1 MHERLS
7 GSYLL
12 ALLLLILYALGTT
25 PLAAATGPG
34 QPAAGKDEGE
44 RRLQAF
50 LEAFNSGDP
59 AKMLAYYR
67 KNATPE
73 FLQRRTEDERR
84 ASYERFSKEFG
95 TLLFRGIEIA
105 GSGEMTLVTLGEK
118 IEEIVNFRFDLEA
131 SPPHRIKG
139 LGIEVGSFRGEEK
152 FPPLN
157 LPDDSDGKSL
167 APALDAYFKDLER
180 QDLFSGTVLVARSGR
195 TIFQGAYG
203 LASREPRTANRIDT
217 RFDVG
222 SITKAFTQVAIGQ
235 LARDGKLSMD
245 DTILDHIP
253 DYPNRE
259 VGRKVTIRHLLD
271 HEGGLGDIFNERFMS
286 ADKESMISPRD
297 FFPIFVEDELLF
309 EPGESRRYS
318 NAGFIV
324 LGAIVAAASGQPYEK
339 YIQEHVFKPAR
350 MEGSGFFRR
359 DGSVE
364 NVAIG
369 YTRPEGPEGGGEL
382 RSNVGMLPVK
392 GCPAGSS
399 SSSAEDL
406 FRFDRALRSGKLLG
420 PAWTEWYFT
429 GSVPEGSKGTA
440 SGKGPPFP
448 QSIGIAGGA
457 WGVNAMLYSDGDDTA
472 VVLTNQDP
480 PAAMESAEKIWKV
493 LRSGPSAEGE
503 MSRPAESPPRIEGRS
518 TETVLPMLLH
528 NMAPTVEVS
537 LNGHGPY
544 RFFVDTGAA
553 GTLVDTSLMKELD
566 LPVTGEVQLGSPAG
580 GDPVITPSVRV
591 EKIEVGPTVFAGV
604 QAIVMDIAAF
614 EQDPNAPKG
623 ILGLNLFHGMLLTI
637 DYPRDRILVRE
648 GDLRAADGAEI
659 FQYKEANSVPT
670 VPIAVAGMKFDAY
683 LDTGAPGGITLPKKY
698 TDRLPLASQPVEV
711 GRAHFVDREMPI
723 LEAPLKGL
731 LEIGRHSFENPP
743 IHFAE
748 FFPTALL
755 GYEILSQFAITL
767 DTRSRLVRLERS
779 SSPAAQTTARPR
791 RYGVGFSGLE
801 GDVLVVT
808 GVQPGSVAQE
818 AGLRTGD
825 RVVKMNGKP
834 VPALTSTARAQML
847 RDSPLALA
855 VMRKGQE
862 VEILMKLR

>member
-1 MHERLS
+1 
-7 GSYLL
+7 
-12 ALLLLILYALGTT
+12 
-25 PLAAATGPG
+25 
-34 QPAAGKDEGE
+34 
-44 RRLQAF
+44 
-50 LEAFNSGDP
+50 
-59 AKMLAYYR
+59 
-67 KNATPE
+67 
-73 FLQRRTEDERR
+73 
-84 ASYERFSKEFG
+84 
-95 TLLFRGIEIA
+95 
-105 GSGEMTLVTLGEK
+105 
-118 IEEIVNFRFDLEA
+118 
-131 SPPHRIKG
+131 
-139 LGIEVGSFRGEEK
+139 
-152 FPPLN
+152 
-157 LPDDSDGKSL
+157 
-167 APALDAYFKDLER
+167 
-180 QDLFSGTVLVARSGR
+180 
-195 TIFQGAYG
+195 
-203 LASREPRTANRIDT
+203 
-217 RFDVG
+217 
-222 SITKAFTQVAIGQ
+222 
-235 LARDGKLSMD
+235 
-245 DTILDHIP
+245 
-253 DYPNRE
+253 
-259 VGRKVTIRHLLD
+259 
-271 HEGGLGDIFNERFMS
+271 
-286 ADKESMISPRD
+286 
-297 FFPIFVEDELLF
+297 
-309 EPGESRRYS
+309 
-318 NAGFIV
+318 
-324 LGAIVAAASGQPYEK
+324 
-339 YIQEHVFKPAR
+339 
-350 MEGSGFFRR
+350 
-359 DGSVE
+359 
-364 NVAIG
+364 
-369 YTRPEGPEGGGEL
+369 
-382 RSNVGMLPVK
+382 
-392 GCPAGSS
+392 
-399 SSSAEDL
+399 
-406 FRFDRALRSGKLLG
+406 
-420 PAWTEWYFT
+420 
-429 GSVPEGSKGTA
+429 
-440 SGKGPPFP
+440 
-448 QSIGIAGGA
+448 
-457 WGVNAMLYSDGDDTA
+457 
-472 VVLTNQDP
+472 
-480 PAAMESAEKIWKV
+480 
-493 LRSGPSAEGE
+493 
-503 MSRPAESPPRIEGRS
+503 
-518 TETVLPMLLH
+518 MLLH

-755 GYEILSQFAITL
+755 GYEILS
-767 DTRSRLVRLERS
+767 
-779 SSPAAQTTARPR
+779 
-791 RYGVGFSGLE
+791 YGVGFSGLE